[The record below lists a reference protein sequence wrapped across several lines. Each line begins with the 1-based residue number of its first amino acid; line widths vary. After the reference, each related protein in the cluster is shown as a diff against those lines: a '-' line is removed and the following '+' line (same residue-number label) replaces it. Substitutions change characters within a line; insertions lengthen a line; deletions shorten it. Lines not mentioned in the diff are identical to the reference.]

1 MTILVALILGIVQG
15 LTEFLPVSSSGHL
28 MLLNSVFKID
38 GNFLFIEIVLHVA
51 TLLAV
56 IIVLRKEI
64 WYLVKNPFS
73 KQMKNLVIAT
83 IPTVFIVFIFKF
95 LTNSVFEN
103 AKILPVTFMITALFL
118 VLSQFVSDKNL
129 NLDESEMKTF
139 SCLMMGVMQGFAVL
153 PGISRSGSTICTGLI
168 MGENKE
174 KSAKF
179 SFLMSIP
186 IILASLVYEIVFSS
200 CEVLSTQ
207 ILPIIVSFLSA
218 FIVGI
223 LSIKFMLKI
232 VSKSK
237 LYYFAFYLFVLSILS
252 YFIV

>member
-28 MLLNSVFKID
+28 MLLNSVFNVN
-38 GNFLFIEIVLHVA
+38 GNFLIIEIILHIA

-56 IIVLRKEI
+56 VIVLRKEI
-64 WYLVKNPFS
+64 WFIIKNPFS
-73 KQMKNLVIAT
+73 KEMKNLVLST
-83 IPTVFIVFIFKF
+83 IPTIIIVFIFRF
-95 LTNSVFEN
+95 FTNSVFEN

-118 VLSQFVSDKNL
+118 IISQVI
-129 NLDESEMKTF
+129 SEKKQNCKKREIKTS
-139 SCLMMGVMQGFAVL
+139 SCLMMGVIQGFAVL

-174 KSAKF
+174 ESAKF

-186 IILASLVYEIVFSS
+186 IIIASLFYEIIFSS
-200 CEVLSTQ
+200 DKIFGVQ
-207 ILPIIVSFLSA
+207 VLPIIISFLSA

-223 LSIKFMLKI
+223 LSIRFMLKI

-237 LYYFAFYLFVLSILS
+237 LYYFAFYLFALSILS
-252 YFIV
+252 IFIV